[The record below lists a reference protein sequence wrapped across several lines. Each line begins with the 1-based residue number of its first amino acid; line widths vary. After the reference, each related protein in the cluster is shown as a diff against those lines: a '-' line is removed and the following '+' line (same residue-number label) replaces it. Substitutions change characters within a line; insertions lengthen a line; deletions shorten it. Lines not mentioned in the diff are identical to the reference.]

1 MKVVS
6 MSDDKVCV
14 IRSPELTEYTI
25 NPLTSALPLLP
36 LDPDPLVWQEMR
48 LRGIGASEMA
58 VVLGR
63 SSFLSPFALY
73 HAKLGG
79 YEIPSNEDM
88 EIGLRSEP
96 IIDGMFRD
104 EFPDL
109 YVDMPAAGLWRHPIH
124 EWALCTPDRIA
135 VDPSTSEFFPVEL
148 KTNESTAGWGKPG
161 TDEIP
166 DAYYV
171 QVQMQMM
178 ILGAER
184 AYVARLGRKTKGH
197 RFAVYVVEYD
207 DAECVS
213 YVDAGYRWME
223 RLAARIEPEID
234 EHRTTTKALESVYSN
249 VEADS
254 VQVISDDA
262 REEWQRA
269 RDAFNAAKKAKDLAD
284 NKLRST
290 LGSAQYGIDMDGH
303 AFVKRSQYKRDGYCV
318 DPHMVDELRRQGGQ
332 RGTSGRL
339 QETERKADG
348 QAAAE
353 AEEEGQAR

>member
-1 MKVVS
+1 
-6 MSDDKVCV
+6 MSDSMAERHFLVTQTPP
-14 IRSPELTEYTI
+14 PECF
-25 NPLTSALPLLP
+25 PLTRALPLLP
-36 LDPDPLVWQEMR
+36 LEPDPLVWQQ
-48 LRGIGASEMA
+48 LRAGGIGASEMA

-109 YVDMPAAGLWRHPIH
+109 YVDMPAAGLWRHPVH

-148 KTNESTAGWGKPG
+148 KTNESTTGWGKPG

-166 DAYYV
+166 DPYYV

-207 DAECVS
+207 DVECVS

-223 RLAARIEPEID
+223 RLAARIEPEVD
-234 EHRTTTKALESVYSN
+234 EHRTTTKALESVFSN
-249 VEADS
+249 VEPDSIQIFSDEQAD
-254 VQVISDDA
+254 A
-262 REEWQRA
+262 WERA
-269 RDAFNAAKKAKDLAD
+269 RQAALDAEKAKKLAD
-284 NKLRST
+284 NELRHL
-290 LGSAQYGIDMDGH
+290 LGNAQVGIRLDGH
-303 AFVKRSQYKRDGYCV
+303 PFVKRSVHKRDGYCV

-332 RGTSGRL
+332 GKTRERL
-339 QETERKADG
+339 HATDGEAPDGKAASPDG
-348 QAAAE
+348 A
-353 AEEEGQAR
+353 